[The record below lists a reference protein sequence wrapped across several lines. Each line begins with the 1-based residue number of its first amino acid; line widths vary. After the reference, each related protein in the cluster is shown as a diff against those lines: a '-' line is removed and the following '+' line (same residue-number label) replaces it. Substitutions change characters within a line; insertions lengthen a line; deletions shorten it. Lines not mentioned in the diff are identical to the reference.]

1 MAFDK
6 KVEICDEPLKKICN
20 DTIVGEEVC
29 RTEYETSCETRYKN
43 HTVEQDDPI
52 CKMVMEKKCEGTGNN
67 QAQVITTRRRS
78 IARIE
83 NREQFT
89 RQPDNCKNGQFRSVH
104 KRKKTVT
111 KSTPETSCQK
121 YPREV

>member
-29 RTEYETSCETRYKN
+29 RTEYETRYKN
-43 HTVEQDDPI
+43 HTVEQDEPI

>member
-43 HTVEQDDPI
+43 HTVEQDEPI

-83 NREQFT
+83 NQEQFT
-89 RQPDNCKNGQFRSVH
+89 RQPDNCKEWPVQKCTLEKKNGH
-104 KRKKTVT
+104 
-111 KSTPETSCQK
+111 
-121 YPREV
+121 